1 MDLEDFI
8 HRAVLLVSEN
18 RLPVVVDATYRD
30 DLASQPFAYGKKKT
44 KRESGQRV
52 IPGAFSLSR
61 FLAAAV
67 AARERLH
74 RLFFLSFLI
83 S

>member
-30 DLASQPFAYGKKKT
+30 DLESQPFAYGKKKT

-52 IPGAFSLSR
+52 VVIPGAFSLS
-61 FLAAAV
+61 L
-67 AARERLH
+67 
-74 RLFFLSFLI
+74 LS
-83 S
+83 SSGGGA